1 MRVNPVNNINYKQV
15 VETFRKDKEESK
27 ENIEDKDTYEVTVT
41 YTETVR
47 VPKGDK
53 ILQKI
58 NYVI

>member
-1 MRVNPVNNINYKQV
+1 MRVSAINNTNFKQI

-27 ENIEDKDTYEVTVT
+27 ENTEDKDTYEVTIT

>member
-1 MRVNPVNNINYKQV
+1 MKVSPVSNTNFKQV

-27 ENIEDKDTYEVTVT
+27 ENTEDKDTYEVTIT

>member
-1 MRVNPVNNINYKQV
+1 MRVSPVSNTNFKQI

-27 ENIEDKDTYEVTVT
+27 ENTEDKDTYEVTVT
-41 YTETVR
+41 YTETVI
-47 VPKGDK
+47 VPKGDN

>member
-1 MRVNPVNNINYKQV
+1 MKVSPVSNTNFKQI

-27 ENIEDKDTYEVTVT
+27 ENTEDKDTYEVTVT

-47 VPKGDK
+47 VSKGDK

>member
-1 MRVNPVNNINYKQV
+1 MKVSPVSNTNFKQI

-27 ENIEDKDTYEVTVT
+27 ENTEDKDTYEVTVT